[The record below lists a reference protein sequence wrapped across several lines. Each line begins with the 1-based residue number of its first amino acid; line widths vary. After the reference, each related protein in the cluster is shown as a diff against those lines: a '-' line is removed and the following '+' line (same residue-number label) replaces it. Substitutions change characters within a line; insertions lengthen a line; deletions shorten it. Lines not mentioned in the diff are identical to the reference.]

1 MHVLYKSES
10 HFLGSIY
17 YYYYFFFDTFERR
30 SKNKNE
36 FIYFIPI
43 EKHMFTFPHMDFVK
57 NTNLLLLLLV
67 CSLLWIIFFRFIL
80 HYTYC
85 NIGLQVWLLFLVYT
99 NTFFLCALCLWRFC
113 VHNCVNSIL
122 GCNMEMYWDN
132 QVLVRIACCL

>member
-17 YYYYFFFDTFERR
+17 YYYYFFFDMFERR

-57 NTNLLLLLLV
+57 NTNLLLLLRLFVLCCGLFSFVSSCIIYVLQYRLTSLV
-67 CSLLWIIFFRFIL
+67 IIFSIYKHFFPLCSLSMTIL
-80 HYTYC
+80 C
-85 NIGLQVWLLFLVYT
+85 SQ
-99 NTFFLCALCLWRFC
+99 LC
-113 VHNCVNSIL
+113 
-122 GCNMEMYWDN
+122 
-132 QVLVRIACCL
+132 